1 MTPRFVL
8 ILSASFILKCGAHYD
23 VNAAVE
29 VLTEKIKAA
38 PTAELYYQR
47 AIEFRALREPIHA
60 EEDLRASL
68 KIAAYQPSLA
78 ALASLLSQ
86 KEKHQEAL
94 ATANQLLVVS
104 PTAHHQLLM
113 ADLAFAAGKNDRA
126 LEAVKKGPA
135 PEDHTHLL
143 HAHLLFLK
151 DQHKEAA
158 TILKEA
164 HNRTKSIVLRNAWL
178 DASIAAGDFE
188 TVLPILNQE
197 IESSRFT
204 ASYRIRRAR
213 VLQESNSA
221 FTQADLKASLSEV
234 AFRLNPARP
243 DLTLID
249 DRRQAYLLLGEKE
262 KAAADLEIMRKRG
275 LDPVGPWMLR
285 SIPKRAE

>member
-1 MTPRFVL
+1 MTPRLVL

-23 VNAAVE
+23 VSAAVE

-68 KIAAYQPSLA
+68 KIAAYHPSLA

-94 ATANQLLVVS
+94 ATANQLLEIS

-113 ADLAFAAGKNDRA
+113 ADLAFAAGNNDLA
-126 LEAVKKGPA
+126 LVAAKKGPA
-135 PEDHTHLL
+135 AEDHTHLL

-151 DQHKEAA
+151 GQHREAA
-158 TILKEA
+158 IILKKA
-164 HNRTKSIVLRNAWL
+164 HHCTKSIVLRNAWL
-178 DASIAAGDFE
+178 DASIVAGDLE
-188 TVLPILNQE
+188 SVLPILNQE
-197 IESSRFT
+197 IETSRFT

-213 VLQESNSA
+213 LLQESEPDS
-221 FTQADLKASLSEV
+221 TQADLKASLSEI
-234 AFRLNPARP
+234 AFRVNPTRP
-243 DLTLID
+243 DLTLIN
-249 DRRQAYLLLGEKE
+249 DRRQAYLLLGEEE
-262 KAAADLEIMRKRG
+262 KAAADLEIMRKGG

-285 SIPKRAE
+285 STPKRVE